1 MRQMLKAMGQKEIPE
16 ATFIL
21 EVNPDH
27 PVVKGLSE
35 SSQSEL
41 TEDVAHLLFEQALLV
56 EGVALKDP
64 VAFASRMNRVTQRA
78 FG

>member
-1 MRQMLKAMGQKEIPE
+1 MRQMLQAMGQKDIPE

-27 PVVKGLSE
+27 PVVKGIAD
-35 SSQSEL
+35 SSDDEL
-41 TEDVAHLLFEQALLV
+41 VEDVSQLLYEQALLV

-64 VAFASRMNRVTQRA
+64 VAFATRLNRVTTRA
-78 FG
+78 F

>member
-1 MRQMLKAMGQKEIPE
+1 MRQMLQAMGQKDIPE

-21 EVNPDH
+21 EVNPEH

-35 SSQSEL
+35 
-41 TEDVAHLLFEQALLV
+41 TTDEDLMTDMANLLFEQALLV

-64 VAFASRMNRVTQRA
+64 VAFASRLNRVAGKA
-78 FG
+78 F